1 MYRTNVN
8 KVLLSAI
15 LALACTSTSL
25 HAQIVRGIV
34 VEEGLDA
41 PVEGAMVILMD
52 LDGSTVDRVLT
63 DADGEFIADA
73 DHPGPHF
80 IRIDRIGYESLTTE
94 RFAVPVTGTYKTVT
108 VPIRPVEL
116 MGINVEGSRRCEVRP
131 EEGRSTARVWEE
143 ARKALQAAAWTQN
156 SGAYRYTLLQFS
168 RELEAD
174 GRRVKNETREFQRTR
189 GQAPYVS
196 APARELVDSGFVRRN
211 PDRSFTYFAPDAE
224 AFLSDA
230 FLDTHC
236 MRLEEVTDGLIG
248 LGFEPVSG
256 RRVADINGTIWIDAA
271 TAQLRRLEFRYQDLP
286 RGLEPSNPRGE
297 VVFGRLPN
305 GTWIVRDWHI
315 RMPLLA
321 WVGRER
327 LRTVR
332 VGYLEEGGIVWRVID
347 RDGTTVIESAT
358 ASVAGIVRDSLDAGP
373 VAGVAVRP
381 TGSGAGTTG
390 EVRTGAAGSFMLPGL
405 APGLQVIEL
414 THASLDTLHLPP
426 PRLSVEAV
434 AGEIVTVPARL
445 PGVGEVLR
453 EACGEPGPNAAVG
466 AILFGRVRRG
476 PSSASGAIV
485 RLLWETRLRRGF
497 ESSARAAP
505 PRGGEAP
512 EAAPSWAHP
521 EEGSRWLQTTLDDR
535 GIFML
540 CDVPGGSDIRL
551 EIGEEED
558 PVEVQVIRVPR
569 NTPVVTVTITL
580 DEGGVS

>member
-1 MYRTNVN
+1 MYRTDVN
-8 KVLLSAI
+8 KVLLPAI
-15 LALACTSTSL
+15 LALACAGSSL
-25 HAQIVRGIV
+25 HAQIVRGVV
-34 VEEGLDA
+34 VEEGVDA

-52 LDGSTVDRVLT
+52 LDGRTVDRVLT

-73 DHPGPHF
+73 DHPGPHL

-94 RFAVPVTGTYKTVT
+94 RFDVPVNGTYQTVT

-143 ARKALQAAAWTQN
+143 ARKALQAAAWTQS
-156 SGAYRYTLLQFS
+156 SGAYRYTLLQYS
-168 RELEAD
+168 RELEPD
-174 GRRVKNETREFQRTR
+174 GRRVKNETREFQRTL

-196 APARELVDSGFVRRN
+196 APAQELVDSGFVRQN
-211 PDRSFTYFAPDAE
+211 PDRTFTYFAPDAD

-236 MRLEEVTDGLIG
+236 MRLEEVKDGLIG

-256 RRVADINGTIWIDAA
+256 RRVADISGTIWIDAA

-321 WVGRER
+321 WAGRER

-332 VGYLEEGGIVWRVID
+332 IGYLEEGGIVWRVID
-347 RDGTTVIESAT
+347 REGTTVIESET

-373 VAGVAVRP
+373 VDGVVVRTAG
-381 TGSGAGTTG
+381 SEAGTAG

-405 APGLQVIEL
+405 APGLQEVEL
-414 THASLDTLHLPP
+414 IHASLDTMRLAPP
-426 PRLSVEAV
+426 TLSVEAV

-453 EACGEPGPNAAVG
+453 AACGEPGPNAAVG
-466 AILFGRVRRG
+466 GILFGRVRRG
-476 PSSASGAIV
+476 PSSGSGELV
-485 RLLWETRLRRGF
+485 RILWETRLRRGF
-497 ESSARAAP
+497 EASARAAP
-505 PRGGEAP
+505 PRAGEAP
-512 EAAPSWAHP
+512 EDGPLWTHP

-540 CDVPGGSDIRL
+540 CDVPGGSEIRL
-551 EIGEEED
+551 EIGEEGDPED
-558 PVEVQVIRVPR
+558 VQVVRIPR
-569 NTPVVTVTITL
+569 DTPVVTVTITL
-580 DEGGVS
+580 DQGGAS